1 MANSGFASSQPLSCD
16 FLPDQAREDLAFG
29 LFGRRPG
36 WPHQAPFRR
45 RSART
50 FAGFRSPAT
59 SAVTRPGLACH
70 RRLAV
75 RCQLLLVRRTRRRA
89 RRGGHRRHGKGVRCR
104 RGSLYG
110 AARRLGC
117 WASDRRWAPVADA
130 RSCGPR
136 CGAHCSRAARLPDGC
151 RSENPST
158 AGLQRANGRFP
169 G

>member
-1 MANSGFASSQPLSCD
+1 MWSSRRLPPQAFGNVEAVIRRRGFAD
-16 FLPDQAREDLAFG
+16 FVELLRLHTRRKNSARL
-29 LFGRRPG
+29 RRPG
-36 WPHQAPFRR
+36 RPHQAPFRR
-45 RSART
+45 RSVRT

-59 SAVTRPGLACH
+59 SPMTRPGLACH

-130 RSCGPR
+130 ASCGPR
-136 CGAHCSRAARLPDGC
+136 CGAHCSRAVRPWDGC
-151 RSENPST
+151 KNK
-158 AGLQRANGRFP
+158 N
-169 G
+169 